1 VEISGIRA
9 GRCLTGHLDIDL
21 GDLQLHAAISGSGHP
36 LLLLHGFTGSVE
48 TWSPL
53 RPELETEYRVVA
65 IDLPGHGRS
74 SSPPDPGRYS
84 LRRFASD
91 LVRVLDEIGVGRAT
105 VIGYSMGGRAAL
117 HLAAAHPDRV
127 AGLILESTSAGVSDP
142 ELRKARAE
150 SDAELAAFIERQG
163 IAAFVDRWEMLP
175 LWESQTSL
183 PASTRAA
190 LRAQRLENNAT
201 GLANSLRGA
210 GAAVD
215 PLSESE
221 LAGISAATL
230 LVAGDL
236 DAKYVGIARQLAHS
250 IPHARVRVIPDAG
263 HAVHIERPRAMLD
276 AVLEFLGGHVPV
288 RADTPGV

>member
-1 VEISGIRA
+1 M
-9 GRCLTGHLDIDL
+9 TGHLDIDL

-190 LRAQRLENNAT
+190 LRAQRLANNPT

-288 RADTPGV
+288 RATPGV